1 MMSSCRDPRR
11 GSFWTYSE
19 TRPTNN
25 LPATSRLLKERA
37 LQSSTSNQMLV
48 FVLWILAASL
58 VLSKL
63 YNTHS
68 GLVSGHIYIS
78 LGLVKESFIKRNPS
92 DFLDLRLDCL
102 RLPFLL
108 HTPPTPPLTI
118 ILVKIEF
125 PCSQETKKERM
136 LHTSFFFCKWQ
147 MLLGSSNQE
156 ISSKPK
162 MF

>member
-1 MMSSCRDPRR
+1 MMSSCRDPQR

-19 TRPTNN
+19 TRTTDN
-25 LPATSRLLKERA
+25 LLATSRLLKGRA

-48 FVLWILAASL
+48 YNILWILAASL
-58 VLSKL
+58 VLRKL

-68 GLVSGHIYIS
+68 GLVSGHVYIS

-102 RLPFLL
+102 RLPFL
-108 HTPPTPPLTI
+108 PPIT
-118 ILVKIEF
+118 LVKIEF

-136 LHTSFFFCKWQ
+136 LHTSFFFFFCNWQ

>member
-19 TRPTNN
+19 TRTTNN

-48 FVLWILAASL
+48 SVLWILAAFL

-68 GLVSGHIYIS
+68 GLVSGHVYIS

-108 HTPPTPPLTI
+108 HPSTTPHHNPCKNRISL
-118 ILVKIEF
+118 F
-125 PCSQETKKERM
+125 PGDQKGENAS
-136 LHTSFFFCKWQ
+136 HIFFFFCKWQ

-156 ISSKPK
+156 ISSQPK

>member
-1 MMSSCRDPRR
+1 MSSCRDPRR

-19 TRPTNN
+19 TRTTNN
-25 LPATSRLLKERA
+25 LLATSRLLKERA

-48 FVLWILAASL
+48 FVLWILSASL

-68 GLVSGHIYIS
+68 GLVSGHVYIS

-108 HTPPTPPLTI
+108 PTTI
-118 ILVKIEF
+118 TLVKIEF
-125 PCSQETKKERM
+125 PCSQETEKERM
-136 LHTSFFFCKWQ
+136 LHTSFFCKWQ

-156 ISSKPK
+156 ISSKPN